1 MYAWGPKLHPV
12 EYVGSVVLGARAAAD
27 ALWRGLQPMKCDAS
41 NPENCML
48 VEMMTGD
55 VSV

>member
-1 MYAWGPKLHPV
+1 VYAWGPKLHPV